1 MFRRISILG
10 IALLFVIGLTG
21 CGEDTDQAELNE
33 AGNLVEGLNMLAMM
47 TNVDAYSGYQSS
59 GPGMATPPLGWAGPN
74 VYLDMPEGTDTLF
87 YEFAWTIPLDSSGV
101 LLDRMLF
108 LLMFTPDIWDTL
120 CPDSIPTQMNVWL
133 IGETRN
139 QIYFHTTVAIPDTL
153 HVTGSLKWN
162 WEQTYY
168 QFEYDVSTITEWG
181 EIDIST
187 SSNIGLSAQ
196 FRFEENGSGSTAQN
210 FASFFGTQF
219 VRYEFFAEPDPDGYD
234 GYYELLSEAWKVRHY
249 FMLVDKGDTA

>member
-1 MFRRISILG
+1 MSKRLFALG

-21 CGEDTDQAELNE
+21 CGDDIDQTELNE
-33 AGNLVEGLNMLAMM
+33 AGNLIEGLNMMAMM

-59 GPGMATPPLGWAGPN
+59 GPLVDSAPWGWSGPN
-74 VYLDMPEGTDTLF
+74 TYLYLPEGTDTLY
-87 YEFAWTIPLDSSGV
+87 YEFIWKIPLDSMDV
-101 LLDRMLF
+101 QIDTMLF
-108 LLMFTPDIWDTL
+108 LLMFTPDIWDSVWQ
-120 CPDSIPTQMNVWL
+120 DSVPTQMDVWL

-153 HVTGSLKWN
+153 HVTGSMKWN
-162 WEQTYY
+162 WEETFY
-168 QFEYDVSTITEWG
+168 QYAYDVSTVNESA
-181 EIDIST
+181 EIDITT

-196 FRFEENGSGSTAQN
+196 FRFEEDGSGSTAQN

-219 VRYEFFAEPDPDGYD
+219 VRYEFFAVPDPDGYD

-249 FMLVDKGDTA
+249 FRLIDKGNTT

>member
-1 MFRRISILG
+1 MSRRLFALG

-21 CGEDTDQAELNE
+21 CGDETDQTELNE
-33 AGNLVEGLNMLAMM
+33 AGNLIEGLNMMAMM
-47 TNVDAYSGYQSS
+47 TNVDAYSSYQSS
-59 GPGMATPPLGWAGPN
+59 GPLADSVPWGWSGPN
-74 VYLDMPEGTDTLF
+74 AYLDLPEGTDTLY
-87 YEFAWTIPLDSSGV
+87 YEFFFKIPLDSMGV
-101 LLDRMLF
+101 EIDKMLF

-120 CPDSIPTQMNVWL
+120 CLDSIPTQMDVWL

-139 QIYFHTTVAIPDTL
+139 QIYFHTTVGIPDTL

-162 WEQTYY
+162 WEATYY
-168 QFEYDVSTITEWG
+168 QYEYDVSTVNESA
-181 EIDIST
+181 EIDITT

-196 FRFEENGSGSTAQN
+196 FRFEEDGSGSTTQN

-219 VRYEFFAEPDPDGYD
+219 VRYEFFAEPDPEGYD

-249 FMLVDKGDTA
+249 FMLVDKGDTT